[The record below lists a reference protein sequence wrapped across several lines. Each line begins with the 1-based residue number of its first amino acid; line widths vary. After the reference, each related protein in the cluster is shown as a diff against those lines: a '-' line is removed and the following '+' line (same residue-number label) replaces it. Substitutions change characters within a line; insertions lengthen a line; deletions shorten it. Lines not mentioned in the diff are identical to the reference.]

1 MGAVIS
7 ILIILVCLFLI
18 LVILVQNPKGGGLS
32 SGFGSANQ
40 LGGVR
45 KTTDFLEKATWTFAI
60 ALVVLSL
67 ASVGF
72 TDIQPQEQKSDLL
85 EYAGEIPVGV
95 QQTPANQVPGAGQPT
110 SPQPTAPQPTQPQP
124 SQPNQ

>member
-7 ILIILVCLFLI
+7 ILIILVCLFLLLI
-18 LVILVQNPKGGGLS
+18 ILVQNPKGGGLS

-60 ALVVLSL
+60 ALLVLSL

-72 TDIQPQEQKSDLL
+72 TNVQPVEQKSDLL
-85 EYAGEIPVGV
+85 EYAGDIPQGV
-95 QQTPANQVPGAGQPT
+95 QTT
-110 SPQPTAPQPTQPQP
+110 PQPPAQGAPQPGAPTN
-124 SQPNQ
+124 PNN

>member
-7 ILIILVCLFLI
+7 ILIILVCLFLL

-72 TDIQPQEQKSDLL
+72 TDVQPQEQKSDLL
-85 EYAGEIPVGV
+85 EYAGEIPQGV
-95 QQTPANQVPGAGQPT
+95 QQTPAPQAPAGQQPV
-110 SPQPTAPQPTQPQP
+110 PNPNQQPTP
-124 SQPNQ
+124 

>member
-7 ILIILVCLFLI
+7 ILILLVCLFLL
-18 LVILVQNPKGGGLS
+18 LVILVQNPKGGGLGS
-32 SGFGSANQ
+32 AFGSANQ

-60 ALVVLSL
+60 ALLVLSL

-72 TDIQPQEQKSDLL
+72 SGTTAVEQKSDIM
-85 EYAGEIPVGV
+85 EYMGDVPQGIQTTP
-95 QQTPANQVPGAGQPT
+95 QQSPAQGQPSNPTPPAN
-110 SPQPTAPQPTQPQP
+110 
-124 SQPNQ
+124 